1 MLKKLYVQGCVCD
14 LNRLISGTIRNSR
27 SYSMKI
33 NPPAIDLTP
42 RRLMQ
47 SQVSYDF
54 VATHMQIFAI
64 SVTLLLRKMAKVCS
78 GDSSHGKKQVFN
90 T

>member
-1 MLKKLYVQGCVCD
+1 MLKKLYVQGCVCY
-14 LNRLISGTIRNSR
+14 LNRLISGTIRNNR

-33 NPPAIDLTP
+33 NPPARIKT
-42 RRLMQ
+42 MQ

-64 SVTLLLRKMAKVCS
+64 SVTLLLRKMAKVCN